1 MPLKGPRKLSG
12 VPIELSEQSRF
23 RVNRIDSVAL
33 GMHRDD
39 KGLGSLPEDEV
50 LDTTN
55 GHANLAFDSG
65 DEDDESRDALPPM
78 PVTNSRR
85 PSLQYQ
91 YTLAGSGTVYG
102 GNLVQQTREAL
113 PRLDNYRDL
122 ASIAAGH
129 RPTLDELRE
138 NAKFEK
144 AVEQGEAQEEAQS
157 GAVKFGWIQG
167 VLVRCLLNIWGV
179 MLFLRLSWVVAQA
192 GIIEACVVVL
202 LSATVT
208 TLTALSMS
216 AISTNG
222 LVKGG
227 GIYFMISRSLGP
239 EFGAAVGLV
248 FSMANAVGVA
258 LHTVGFAES
267 MNDMLRSMDV
277 KIIDNSTN
285 DIRIVGTI
293 AVTIL
298 LAICIIGMEWE
309 SKAQVG
315 LLVILLFAIVDFLI
329 GGFLGPLDDTEMA
342 KGFVGL
348 NATLFVN
355 NLKPDFRVVD
365 GKMHNFFSVF
375 SIFFPSATGILAG
388 ANISGD
394 LKDPSSNIPKGTL
407 LAILLT
413 TLSYLAFVVI
423 AGAAVVRDASGNVME
438 IAGWQFANCT
448 GRHCDWGLHNSF
460 QVMELVSVFGPLIYA
475 GCFAATLS
483 SALACLVSAPKV
495 FQALCKDKLYPYIEW
510 FGKGY
515 GKGGEAYRA
524 YVLTFVIGVCFILI
538 GDLNAIAPLISNFYL
553 ASYTLVNFCTFHAS
567 LTKPIG
573 WRPTFKYYNT
583 WLSLLATIIC
593 VSIMFLISWVTA
605 LITFIAV
612 ITLYLIVMY
621 RKPDVNWG
629 STTQAQTYSAA
640 MGQLQK
646 LDSQQEHVK
655 NYRPQILVFCGRPS
669 ARPTLVEYAN
679 LITKNLALLICG
691 NIEKASYTHK
701 ARIGVVDRGNRWLRD
716 HQKVKAF
723 YTMVDGME
731 FEEGAR
737 ALIQAS
743 GVGKMKPNILLMG
756 YKSNWKNCN
765 ADDLKAYFTV
775 LSVALDNHMGIAILR
790 TRDLMDYT
798 GVIAGEEEMD
808 ELMAA
813 PKMQPSNDLLKAESG
828 VSGME
833 MTPPA
838 TPENARVTSDI
849 VVMSKDDK
857 KKPKK
862 RENEPDYKAIGGGDL
877 PQEVINNL
885 NQFTTKQKNGCIDV
899 WWLYD
904 DGGLTLL
911 LPYIIKSRS
920 NWENCRLR
928 VFALAN
934 SKDDLE
940 MEQISMANLLSK
952 FRIDYSDL
960 IMIREI
966 TRKPQDSSKAFFKHL
981 IQDLRAPK
989 GIPADACEGKIADA
1003 ELQANREKTGRHLR
1017 LRELLQENSKQSNL
1031 VVMTMPLPRKGVVS
1045 APLYM
1050 AWLET
1055 LTRDMPPFML
1065 VRGNQSSVLT
1075 FYS

>member
-940 MEQISMANLLSK
+940 MEQIRWDILCFEL
-952 FRIDYSDL
+952 RI
-960 IMIREI
+960 
-966 TRKPQDSSKAFFKHL
+966 F
-981 IQDLRAPK
+981 
-989 GIPADACEGKIADA
+989 
-1003 ELQANREKTGRHLR
+1003 
-1017 LRELLQENSKQSNL
+1017 
-1031 VVMTMPLPRKGVVS
+1031 
-1045 APLYM
+1045 
-1050 AWLET
+1050 
-1055 LTRDMPPFML
+1055 
-1065 VRGNQSSVLT
+1065 
-1075 FYS
+1075 